1 MTYDI
6 ETWLLTIENVQVNY
20 NTLIINMYLLS
31 VFFSKFNNV
40 IQIKKI
46 LRLKSVFNLSHY
58 YYFVHIKNRK

>member
-40 IQIKKI
+40 IQKKKI

-58 YYFVHIKNRK
+58 YYFVHIKNIK

>member
-58 YYFVHIKNRK
+58 YYFVHIKNIK